1 MGAATT
7 PTTFLDLYSSTL
19 NRVRNTLGSGTPTTT
34 NSNYA
39 KSYINQ
45 ANHDLHIQQNWP
57 WAERHDVVITT
68 GPYQT
73 GHVSIASTARTTL
86 EGSGGTT
93 WNTTV
98 PGFATTYLRAGGKL
112 MIGGETEVYVISSV
126 ASDTAATLANRYI
139 GHVAIASAYAI
150 SNSAY
155 LYYEDEYALTND
167 FFRLVDLRVFSS
179 ELDIPVL
186 PTMEFYRLY
195 PRNAS
200 ATGKPRVCTV
210 IERGPSGNV
219 LPRPRV
225 VFSPRPDDYYQVPY
239 RYITA
244 NLAVAANGTAAV
256 NMSADTDEP
265 IVPLRYRHVLVEY
278 ALKIWYRDL
287 RDDTRSQEADAAYVD
302 LVKRMAN
309 DTFPQR
315 DHPRLVPRRAPYVLG
330 TAGPHGRFGRSGR
343 GRWTTGTAWDEMRE

>member
-1 MGAATT
+1 MSATT
-7 PTTFLDLYSSTL
+7 TPITFADLYSDTL
-19 NRVRNTLGSGTPTTT
+19 NRVRNTLGSGTPSTT

-39 KSYINQ
+39 KRYINQ

-57 WAERHDVVITT
+57 WAERHDVLITHGAYT
-68 GPYQT
+68 T

-86 EGSGGTT
+86 EGSGTT
-93 WNTTV
+93 WNTTI

-112 MIGGETEVYVISSV
+112 VVSGENEVYVVASV
-126 ASDTAATLANRYI
+126 TSDTAATLLTRYV
-139 GHVAIASAYAI
+139 GGFNVASAYPVA
-150 SNSAY
+150 NSVY
-155 LYYEDEYALTND
+155 TYYEDEYTLAGD
-167 FFRLVDLRVFSS
+167 FFRLVDLRIFSA
-179 ELDIPVL
+179 ELDIPVI

-195 PRNAS
+195 PKNS
-200 ATGKPRVCTV
+200 THQGKPRVCTV

-225 VFSPRPDDYYQVPY
+225 VFSPRPDNYYQVPY

-244 NLAVAANGTAAV
+244 NLAVASDGTTAF
-256 NMSADTDEP
+256 NLSADTDEP

-330 TAGPHGRFGRSGR
+330 TAGPHGRFGRGGR
-343 GRWTTGTAWDEMRE
+343 GRGTTGTAWDELRE